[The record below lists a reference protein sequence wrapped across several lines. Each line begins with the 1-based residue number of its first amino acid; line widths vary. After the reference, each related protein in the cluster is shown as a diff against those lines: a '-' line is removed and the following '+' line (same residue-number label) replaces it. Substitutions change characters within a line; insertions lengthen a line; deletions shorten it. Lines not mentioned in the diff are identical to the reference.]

1 MRRELFDQ
9 AHGKLIFLAGALLI
23 FLALALYQLRLP
35 GPHYDEAVEL
45 LPAIQL
51 LQGRAVQPFRGSG
64 LVLFG
69 RTFPLMTQDYIGALN
84 TYLAIPFL
92 LLLGVNV
99 YALRLM
105 PILCSALA
113 LLLLYCLAAE
123 LYGRRAGLIA
133 VSLLAVN
140 PSFVFWSRQGV
151 FVTSL
156 TAPIALGAAWC
167 WLRWWRTGRARHACL
182 GAFLFGLGLY
192 AKFLFLWIIFALIV
206 SFPLLLGRTGW
217 QLVLQGKGKWAK
229 GKALSPFF
237 ALLSFLL
244 GLAPLV
250 LYNVQTGGTI
260 SSITGNLATS
270 YYGTNN
276 LDFFSNLQTRLGQFV
291 TLLDGGHFWYLGGIF
306 QDRLLPLAFFFSL
319 AALPLLGLKL
329 GGAWLRRA
337 AFPFLVTGAV
347 IVASCATVSALWV
360 THYAILIPWPLLAI
374 AAVFDGA
381 WEWLRGQPV
390 GWLVGLSVLAV
401 VGGELWSDVRYHDAL
416 AQSGGLAAHSDASYE
431 LAEYLDQRGYVAPL
445 AMDWGI
451 SAQVEF
457 LTAGRVHPIEIFG
470 YGWEAD
476 PAFESRLAPFLESP
490 DSVYIFHSPPETV
503 FPRRETFDSLL
514 REAGRGTQTEA
525 VFAQRNGQALYL
537 LVRVTR

>member
-1 MRRELFDQ
+1 MRKEPFDQ
-9 AHGKLIFLAGALLI
+9 AHGKLIFLVGALLI
-23 FLALALYQLRLP
+23 FLALALYQWQLP
-35 GPHYDEAVEL
+35 GPHYDEAVEV

-51 LQGRAVQPFRGSG
+51 LQGRTVQPFRGAG

-84 TYLAIPFL
+84 TYLALPFL
-92 LLLGVNV
+92 SLLGVNV

-105 PILCSALA
+105 PILCSVLA
-113 LLLLYCLAAE
+113 LLLLYRLAAE
-123 LYGRRAGLIA
+123 LYGRRAGLMA

-140 PSFVFWSRQGV
+140 PSFVFWSRQGI

-167 WLRWWRTGRARHACL
+167 WLRWWRTGRLRYACL

-192 AKFLFLWIIFALIV
+192 AKFLFLWIIFALAV
-206 SFPLLLGRTGW
+206 STLLLQGRRWLFKCQTNLRFAG
-217 QLVLQGKGKWAK
+217 V
-229 GKALSPFF
+229 ALP
-237 ALLSFLL
+237 SFLL
-244 GLAPLV
+244 GLSPLV

-276 LDFFSNLQTRLGQFV
+276 LAFFENLQARLGQFV
-291 TLLDGGHFWYLGGIF
+291 TLLDGGHLWYLGGVF
-306 QDRLLPLAFFFSL
+306 QDRLLPLAFSL
-319 AALPLLGLKL
+319 SLVALPLLGFKL
-329 GGAWLRRA
+329 GGVWLRRA

-347 IVASCATVSALWV
+347 VVASCATVSSLWV

-381 WEWLRGQPV
+381 WEWLG
-390 GWLVGLSVLAV
+390 GWVVGLLV
-401 VGGELWSDVRYHDAL
+401 VVVIGGGFWSDIGYHKAL
-416 AQSGGLAAHSDASYE
+416 AQSGGLAAHSDASYA
-431 LAEYLDQRGYVAPL
+431 LAEYLDGRGYVAPL
-445 AMDWGI
+445 AMDWGVA
-451 SAQVEF
+451 AQVEF
-457 LTAGRVHPIEIFG
+457 LTAGRVRPIEIFG

-476 PAFESRLAPFLESP
+476 SAFESRLALFLENP

-503 FPRRETFDSLL
+503 FPRREAFDGLA
-514 REAGRGTQTEA
+514 RKAGRRTQTET
-525 VFAQRNGQALYL
+525 VFSQRNGQALYL
-537 LVRVTR
+537 VVRTLP